1 METSNNDECA
11 VCGHIHLLN
20 ETHSFAHVLTN
31 DEIDKQGL
39 LCPIS
44 LEPLWDPV
52 NLSQRCRHTFSRDMI
67 VRALEKTK
75 KCPLL
80 CPAQSKKN
88 IRSAPLIV
96 INLLNN
102 LMV

>member
-1 METSNNDECA
+1 MSDECA
-11 VCGHIHLLN
+11 VCGCIHRLD
-20 ETHSFAHVLTN
+20 ETHSFEYASTN
-31 DEIDKQGL
+31 EEIDRQGL

-52 NLSQRCRHTFSRDMI
+52 NLSQPCGHTFSRDMI

-80 CPAQSKKN
+80 CSEQSKEN
-88 IRSAPLIV
+88 IRSASLIV
-96 INLLNN
+96 KNQLNK